1 MKADQVADSAVGRN
15 VAVADGGDEA
25 DDGRGGGKVGRKLG
39 GEGPGAPVVGGALGP
54 SEQQGPAGRVR
65 LRVQDLEVGMRLC
78 ERVDDVLGPV
88 VKVYAGTVASLSGT
102 DFKSVT
108 AFWARRKSR
117 ASLLPLVASIE
128 PARTVKSWP

>member
-1 MKADQVADSAVGRN
+1 MGVTRRTTGR
-15 VAVADGGDEA
+15 GP
-25 DDGRGGGKVGRKLG
+25 RGGGKVWQKLG
-39 GEGPGAPVVGGALGP
+39 GVGPGAPVVGDAHGS

-117 ASLLPLVASIE
+117 AGHPPGREEIELLQWQI
-128 PARTVKSWP
+128 RTKL